1 MARYRYSAV
10 TANGDFV
17 RGDADFLN
25 LGELIASLRSRNL
38 TLYNAVELPRWLQ
51 ALRFGKLGPALS
63 AEFCYFLAEYMR
75 AGASLR
81 MALQE
86 IAESAPHTRVR
97 GVARAVLLRIERG
110 DALSVAMQVTR
121 VFPAMAINLAK
132 VGEETGRLDTALAA
146 VARHYEQVVQLRGT
160 LVRSLI
166 YPLIALLLLL
176 AAAVF
181 WVVYVLPKLATLFAT
196 LMPQLPPNTRAVL
209 DASSWLRDHW
219 LWLAVPLLALLV
231 LLPFALRLRAL
242 RGPIDLL
249 KWYFPVFSRME
260 RTRVFYLFFANMGVM
275 YGAGMTL
282 SRTLEVL
289 LSDPGNK
296 LFGRR
301 LAGLTERIRQGSAL
315 NQAML
320 ASRAFETI
328 ATGMVRLGES
338 TGSLGTQSQRIGEY
352 YQHKLKQQAELMVR
366 LFEPMVLLVIGAL
379 LIVVVVT
386 IVIPI
391 YDLASQA
398 VGGMRP

>member
-25 LGELIASLRSRNL
+25 FGELISSLRSRNL
-38 TLYNAVELPRWLQ
+38 TLYSAVELPRWLR

-121 VFPAMAINLAK
+121 VFPAMAITLAK

-181 WVVYVLPKLATLFAT
+181 WVVYVLPKLVTLFAT
-196 LMPQLPPNTRAVL
+196 LMPQLPLSTRAVL

-231 LLPFALRLRAL
+231 LLPFALRLRTL

-260 RTRVFYLFFANMGVM
+260 RPRVFYLFFANMGVM

-282 SRTLEVL
+282 SRALEVL
-289 LSDPGNK
+289 LSDPGNN

-301 LAGLTERIRQGSAL
+301 LAGLTERIRQGSSL

-338 TGSLGTQSQRIGEY
+338 TGSLGTQSQRLGEY

-398 VGGMRP
+398 AGGMRP

>member
-17 RGDADFLN
+17 RGDAEFLN

-38 TLYNAVELPRWLQ
+38 TLFKAVELPRWLQ

-86 IAESAPHTRVR
+86 MAESAPRTRVR

-110 DALSVAMQVTR
+110 DSLSVAMQSTQ
-121 VFPAMAINLAK
+121 VFPAMAINLAN

-160 LVRSLI
+160 LMRSLI

-181 WVVYVLPKLATLFAT
+181 WVAYVLPKLATLFAT

-209 DASSWLRDHW
+209 DGSNWLRDNW
-219 LWLAVPLLALLV
+219 LWLAVPLLALVV
-231 LLPFALRLRAL
+231 LLPFALRLRVL
-242 RGPIDLL
+242 RGPIDRL
-249 KWYFPVFSRME
+249 KWYLPVFSRIE

-275 YGAGMTL
+275 YGTGMTL

-296 LFGRR
+296 FFGRR

-315 NQAML
+315 NQAMQ

-338 TGSLGTQSQRIGEY
+338 TGSLGTQSERLGEY
-352 YQHKLKQQAELMVR
+352 YQHKLKLQAELMVR

-379 LIVVVVT
+379 LALVVVT

-391 YDLASQA
+391 YDLAQSA
-398 VGGMRP
+398 AGGMRL

>member
-17 RGDADFLN
+17 KGDAEFLN
-25 LGELIASLRSRNL
+25 LGELISSLRSRNL
-38 TLYNAVELPRWLQ
+38 TLYKAVELPLWLQ

-63 AEFCYFLAEYMR
+63 AEFCYFLSEYMR

-86 IAESAPHTRVR
+86 IAESAPHQRVR

-110 DALSVAMQVTR
+110 DALSVAMQATK
-121 VFPAMAINLAK
+121 VFPAMAINLAN

-146 VARHYEQVVQLRGT
+146 VARHYEQLVQLRGT

-166 YPLIALLLLL
+166 YPLIALLLLVL
-176 AAAVF
+176 AAVF
-181 WVVYVLPKLATLFAT
+181 WVAYVLPKLATLFST

-209 DASSWLRDHW
+209 DGSNWLRENW
-219 LWLAVPLLALLV
+219 LWLAMPLLALVV
-231 LLPFALRLRAL
+231 LLPFALRLSAL
-242 RGPIDLL
+242 RGPIDRL
-249 KWYFPVFSRME
+249 KWYFPVFSRIE
-260 RTRVFYLFFANMGVM
+260 RTRVFYLFFSNMGVM

-296 LFGRR
+296 FFGRR

-315 NQAML
+315 NQAMQ
-320 ASRAFETI
+320 ASRGFETL

-338 TGSLGTQSQRIGEY
+338 TGSLGTQSERLGEY
-352 YQHKLKQQAELMVR
+352 YQHKLKLQAELMVR
-366 LFEPMVLLVIGAL
+366 LFEPMVLLVIGVL
-379 LIVVVVT
+379 LAVVVVT

-391 YDLASQA
+391 YDLAQSA
-398 VGGMRP
+398 AGGMRL